1 MQKVLRRNRRCNPA
15 VLLSSSQ
22 KVVVAVSMADEQAAL
37 NGCECNSVFQSLH
50 FFIMSEEP
58 PEDNYILGMVEFSV
72 IRNEAFAS
80 VLWFECSRS
89 LFCANGLKITT
100 DSRLIFS
107 CSI

>member
-1 MQKVLRRNRRCNPA
+1 METASSATELRCFFCVLFTLLIVRTDMQKVLRRRRRCNPA
-15 VLLSSSQ
+15 VLLLSSQ

-72 IRNEAFAS
+72 IR
-80 VLWFECSRS
+80 R
-89 LFCANGLKITT
+89 K
-100 DSRLIFS
+100 
-107 CSI
+107 